1 MENDKVDFENWGN
14 RKFKVHDN
22 KPVLAN
28 KGEIWWCNLGKN
40 IGFEEDG
47 KGEEFERPVL
57 VLKVF
62 NSEIC
67 ICVPLTSKE
76 HNDKFHCKVQI
87 DSGITSYAILSQI
100 RNLSTRRFRRF
111 VGSVPKNDRLAV
123 IKRFY
128 NLIE

>member
-1 MENDKVDFENWGN
+1 MENEELNFKKWGIKKYKIYN
-14 RKFKVHDN
+14 Y
-22 KPVLAN
+22 KPILVRR
-28 KGEIWWCNLGKN
+28 GQVWWCNLGKN

-47 KGEEFERPVL
+47 KGEESERPVL

-67 ICVPLTSKE
+67 ICVPLTTKE

-87 DSGITSYAILSQI
+87 DSGIISYVILSQI

-123 IKRFY
+123 IKSVY
-128 NLIE
+128 NLIG